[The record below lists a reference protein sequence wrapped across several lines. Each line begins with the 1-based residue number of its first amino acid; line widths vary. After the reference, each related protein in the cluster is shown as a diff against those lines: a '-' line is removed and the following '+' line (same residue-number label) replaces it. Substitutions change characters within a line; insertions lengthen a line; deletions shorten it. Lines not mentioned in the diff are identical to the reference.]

1 VLEKF
6 SYKRSCL
13 LPCGFGHDS
22 HVAPDSY
29 VTSFRIVRDGMRF
42 RVPPKGHGYVKWE
55 EVQTVSFSE
64 PLGWFVIQTSDGR
77 TIRVTSR
84 LYGMENMAEA
94 LLANVPRSHFE
105 TRAHSVLADR
115 ASGHPPAPAR

>member
-1 VLEKF
+1 VEQF
-6 SYKRSCL
+6 DYKRNCL
-13 LPCGFGHDS
+13 LRAAFGHDS
-22 HVAPDSY
+22 HVGPDSY

-55 EVQTVSFSE
+55 EVRTVSFSE

-84 LYGMENMAEA
+84 LYGMENMAQA

-115 ASGHPPAPAR
+115 VSGHPPAPGR